1 MDKMDDKK
9 TGEDAE
15 ANVEMDKATTHEQKN
30 KPNQKNK
37 GMLFLMLL
45 IGILIG
51 VLIMFFVY
59 QNQSK
64 ETTPVQ
70 EINSNETV
78 KVDITTQIT
87 EVVKNVSPA
96 VVGITN
102 MQTQYENFW
111 REDQSLDDEA
121 GTGSGVI
128 YKIDENEAFVVTNH
142 HVIEDADNL
151 EVVLPSEVKLEA
163 ELLGSDLFMDLAVLK
178 VAAEDIEQVI
188 EIGTSE
194 DINVGEPVLA
204 IGNPLGHM
212 FAGSVTQGIISSKQR
227 SIPQDF
233 NQDGRADWQA
243 ELIQTDAAINPGN
256 SGGAL
261 INIKGELIG
270 INSMKISQMVAE
282 GIGFAIPIDV
292 ALPVIE
298 ELEKTGEVSR
308 PHLGVELYSLD
319 ELPNQERLDSLDL
332 PEDITEG
339 AYIWSVEPGSP
350 AEEAGL
356 QQFDVIVEIDGKEIE
371 SSVDLRKVLY
381 EEKSIDDEI
390 TITVYRKAEKIETK
404 ATLVPQE
411 K

>member
-1 MDKMDDKK
+1 MDDKK
-9 TGEDAE
+9 AGEDTE
-15 ANVEMDKATTHEQKN
+15 ENVRIDKTTTYEQKN
-30 KPNQKNK
+30 EPNQKNK
-37 GMLFLMLL
+37 SMLFLMLL

-51 VLIMFFVY
+51 VLIMFFIY

-64 ETTPVQ
+64 ETKPIQ
-70 EINSNETV
+70 ETNSNETMEI
-78 KVDITTQIT
+78 DTTTQIT

-102 MQTQYENFW
+102 MQTQFENFW
-111 REDQSLDDEA
+111 REDQSLEDEA

-128 YKIDENEAFVVTNH
+128 YKIDENDAFIVTNH

-178 VAAEDIEQVI
+178 VVAEEIEEVV

-194 DINVGEPVLA
+194 NINVGEPVLA

-233 NQDGRADWQA
+233 NQDGRTDWQA

-298 ELEKTGEVSR
+298 ELEKNGEVSR
-308 PHLGVELYSLD
+308 PYLGVELYSLD
-319 ELPNQERLDSLDL
+319 ELPNRERLDSLDL

-339 AYIWSVEPGSP
+339 AYIWSIEPGSP
-350 AEEAGL
+350 AEKAGL
-356 QQFDVIVEIDGKEIE
+356 QQFDVIVEIDDKKIE
-371 SSVDLRKVLY
+371 SNVDFKKILY

>member
-1 MDKMDDKK
+1 MDDKK
-9 TGEDAE
+9 TGEDAKD
-15 ANVEMDKATTHEQKN
+15 NVEIDKATTHEQKN

-64 ETTPVQ
+64 ETIPVQ
-70 EINSNETV
+70 ETNSNETV
-78 KVDITTQIT
+78 EVDITTQIT

-128 YKIDENEAFVVTNH
+128 YKTSENDAFVVTNH

-298 ELEKTGEVSR
+298 ELEKAGEVSR

-356 QQFDVIVEIDGKEIE
+356 QQFDVIVEIEGKEIE
-371 SSVDLRKVLY
+371 SSVDLRKILY